1 MALPLVSVVTP
12 VYNGE
17 EHLREC
23 VESVLRQTYEN
34 WELVIV
40 DNCSTDGTGEIA
52 AEYATADDRIRHER
66 HEVHVDVNESYDRAV
81 AAVNR
86 ESTYWKV
93 IGADDWIYP
102 ECLSAMVELA
112 EAHPGVGVVSA
123 FRLEGSSVDFYGI
136 PDEQTVMPGP
146 EALAGHLRGQI
157 SAVGSPTAVLLR
169 TDLLPANQ
177 PFYDPE
183 FRHNDTEAV
192 YRLLMHTEFGFV
204 HDVLTFTRRPAA
216 GSETSYTHRV
226 NTLMPEFLRLHMRYG
241 PSVLT
246 SQEYRSGLRWW
257 LRQYLW
263 WHAKQRLRP
272 SRRNDMEFHDFHRRQ
287 VRLIAAEAPDDREVQ
302 WSMRF
307 IGSLLRDDV

>member
-216 GSETSYTHRV
+216 GSETSYAHRV

-241 PSVLT
+241 PSVLASRSTAPACAGGSGSICGGREAAAPAIT
-246 SQEYRSGLRWW
+246 SATTWSSTTSTGGRS
-257 LRQYLW
+257 
-263 WHAKQRLRP
+263 
-272 SRRNDMEFHDFHRRQ
+272 D
-287 VRLIAAEAPDDREVQ
+287 
-302 WSMRF
+302 
-307 IGSLLRDDV
+307 